1 MEPVYDIPQVLFPS
15 NTPGRL
21 PSLSPPFLNPDDAA
35 RFAHQLIGDKRAEQ
49 YAGVILKNAQGRYL
63 ASRPVKVTG
72 ERFSPTQFIAVDE
85 KGQLKHPH
93 GFTCYGFYYSRAHQ
107 LGGGET
113 APAGVS
119 RADVIT
125 LANFFLPGD
134 IYSLLG
140 VARFADV
147 HYLSGFNGSLLKVQ
161 ARPTED
167 AQELFAFLSLVE
179 EGGERMNGLQGYF
192 KQVADTLQV
201 DVIESNEVWSGQT
214 GRLSPG
220 FFSLPLRALDTDDVI
235 IQRPAFGPVLASEQL
250 ALEYGQSLTAQTS
263 SQHYCFIL
271 KNSTSNEFVVSQ
283 PVTEALD
290 FALVRAFTH
299 DSERRP
305 QLPANFT
312 IVALYGCDSEYRDP
326 ALLPPD
332 QVSLFKNFLHPEALE
347 KALSVAQALGPPDQV
362 HALPLYI
369 ATRDGA
375 LLKYI
380 SRSSPVEKM
389 QFAKLPQHKG
399 DGMAIVHDVMSGAVQ
414 FVALVR
420 ALAYAGQLEVIR
432 RSDVWGRE
440 GRVWDAWLPFEG
452 FMRRTL
458 SPVFVDMD
466 DAARYAHEL
475 IARRV
480 DFTYGG
486 LILKR
491 QDNLFVVT
499 EPLALSTE
507 TFDEQTVFPP
517 EMAAYIP
524 FGCVIFATYHT
535 RRVRPLQLWRPANEE
550 RVCRN
555 MFAPHEVR
563 AALLDRRGRVRYFS
577 AQDGALLKYA
587 PSGSDLEKKLLAR
600 VSPPEAH
607 PEQARNNQTQNK
619 LRANTLA
626 PSQYVAQVA
635 RAGGLSVVVSSP
647 LWGARGPVT
656 PAWKP
661 VQPPVEMSRLNLQPA
676 YGPLFSQAEDAMRYV
691 HARMGA
697 RVTTQFGVILKRAT
711 GEQYLVTEPLSA
723 RSALL
728 GQIFPRPF
736 GSTDYSFP
744 AGFSLNAVYIA
755 TPKTPVNLAT
765 DDVFADFIDPSDLVD
780 LAVLSSMARDHS
792 PWRSD
797 YPQMFI
803 STRNE
808 ALLSYRT
815 TNLNTLLVLDSAF
828 GPHTPL
834 QVLLNNHTLRSS
846 DYVRKIAAAG
856 QLDVLS
862 TSNVW
867 AAPGRVTSTWQPYAR
882 VAPLDQEPAPNVP
895 ALGPMFS
902 HVDDAALYSH
912 RKMVLPH
919 AQTIVGAVLYSSA
932 DTLYLPV
939 EPQINGVPANAQ
951 DRIFLNALF
960 ERSSGTSRPLPRL
973 PTGYGPIAVHN
984 AHPPIKPSIARPQQR
999 NWVDHMFWPM
1009 DICYV
1014 AKNLARLGFA
1024 VNIVFLSGNDGAL
1037 LKYARRPGQAEN
1049 DLCQSVVGYDYW
1061 ENQYLDQD
1069 WVDKGIETKSAY
1081 IAKLLK
1087 AGELVVVSPG
1097 AHWARAAWVTAE
1109 GLATEPVMVKPELPW
1124 VRSPAHGKDEL

>member
-1 MEPVYDIPQVLFPS
+1 MEPVYDIAQVLYPR
-15 NTPGRL
+15 NTQGRL
-21 PSLSPPFLNPDDAA
+21 PTLSPPFLTPDDAA
-35 RFAHQLIGDKRAEQ
+35 RFAHQLIGDKREVE
-49 YAGVILKNAQGRYL
+49 YAGVILRNAQGRYL
-63 ASRPVKVTG
+63 ASRPVEMAG
-72 ERFSPTQFIAVDE
+72 ESFSPTQFISVDD
-85 KGQLKHPH
+85 KGQLKQPQ
-93 GFTCYGFYYSRAHQ
+93 GFRCYGFYYSRSHQ

-113 APAGVS
+113 VPAKVS
-119 RADVIT
+119 REQVIT
-125 LANFFLPGD
+125 LANFFLPAN
-134 IYSLLG
+134 IHSLLG
-140 VARFADV
+140 MGRFADV

-161 ARPTED
+161 ARPTDD
-167 AQELFAFLSLVE
+167 AKELFAFLSQVE
-179 EGGERMNGLQGYF
+179 EDDQPNGLQGF
-192 KQVADTLQV
+192 FQQVVDTLQV
-201 DVIESNEVWSGQT
+201 DVIESTEVWSGQT

-235 IQRPAFGPVLASEQL
+235 IQRPAYGPVLASEQL
-250 ALEYGQSLTAQTS
+250 ALEYALSLSAKTS

-271 KNSTSNEFVVSQ
+271 KNSTRDEFVVSQ

-290 FALVRAFTH
+290 FVLVRAFTL

-326 ALLPPD
+326 AHLPHE

-347 KALSVAQALGPPDQV
+347 KALSLAQGLGPADQID
-362 HALPLYI
+362 ALPLYI

-380 SRSSPVEKM
+380 SKSHPVENM
-389 QFAKLPQHKG
+389 QFAKLPQSQGGGLKLLHN
-399 DGMAIVHDVMSGAVQ
+399 VLSGAEKFDV
-414 FVALVR
+414 LVH
-420 ALAYAGQLEVIR
+420 ALAYAGQLEVLR

-440 GRVWDAWLPFEG
+440 GRVSYAWKPFEG

-466 DAARYAHEL
+466 DAARYAHEQ
-475 IARRV
+475 IDRRV

-486 LILKR
+486 LVLKR
-491 QDNLFVVT
+491 EDNLFVVT
-499 EPLALSTE
+499 EPLAVNTE
-507 TFDEQTVFPP
+507 TFDPQMVFPP
-517 EMAAYIP
+517 ELAAYIP
-524 FGCVIFATYHT
+524 YGCLIVAVYHT
-535 RRVRPLQLWRPANEE
+535 HRVRPLQLWRTANEE
-550 RVCRN
+550 RVNRN
-555 MFAPHEVR
+555 MFGAHELR
-563 AALLDRRGRVRYFS
+563 AAILDRRGRVSYFS

-587 PSGSDLEKKLLAR
+587 STGSDSEKKLLAR
-600 VSPPEAH
+600 LSPPEAH
-607 PEQARNNQTQNK
+607 PEQVRNNQTQNK
-619 LRANTLA
+619 LRANTLT
-626 PSQYVAQVA
+626 PTQYVAQVA

-656 PAWKP
+656 PTWKP
-661 VQPPVEMSRLNLQPA
+661 APPPVVMSRLSLQPA
-676 YGPLFSQAEDAMRYV
+676 YGPLFSQAQDAMRYV

-697 RVTTQFGVILKRAT
+697 RATSQFGVILKREHS
-711 GEQYLVTEPLSA
+711 EQYLVTEPLPA

-736 GSTDYSFP
+736 GSTDYSFA
-744 AGFSLNAVYIA
+744 AGFILNAVYMA
-755 TPKTPVNLAT
+755 TPKTPVALAT
-765 DDVFADFIDPSDLVD
+765 DDVFADFIAPSDLID

-803 STRNE
+803 STRNG

-815 TNLNTLLVLDSAF
+815 ENLNTLLVLDSAS
-828 GPHTPL
+828 GPHTPV
-834 QVLLNNHTLRSS
+834 QVLLNNHTLRSP
-846 DYVRKIAAAG
+846 DYIRKVASG
-856 QLDVLS
+856 GHMDVLL
-862 TSNVW
+862 TNNVW
-867 AAPGRVTSTWQPYAR
+867 AAPGRVTSAWQPYAP
-882 VAPLDQEPAPNVP
+882 AAALSNEPAPNVP

-919 AQTIVGAVLYSSA
+919 AQKIVGAVFYSSA
-932 DTLYLPV
+932 DTLYVPL
-939 EPQINGVPANAQ
+939 ETQINGVPANAQ

-960 ERSSGTSRPLPRL
+960 ERSSGSARPLPRL
-973 PTGYGPIAVHN
+973 PSGYGPIAVHN

-1014 AKNLARLGFA
+1014 VKNLERLEFS
-1024 VNIVFLSGNDGAL
+1024 VNLAFLSGNDGAL
-1037 LKYARRPGQAEN
+1037 LKYVRRPGQAEN

-1061 ENQYLDQD
+1061 ENQYQDQD
-1069 WVDKGIETKSAY
+1069 WVDKGLETKSQY

-1097 AHWARAAWVTAE
+1097 TNWAQVGWVTADWQ
-1109 GLATEPVMVKPELPW
+1109 ATEPAKVKPELPW
-1124 VRSPAHGKDEL
+1124 VRSPALIKKDEL